1 MSLSS
6 VPSVSSAQA
15 GLGQAAAALGAAA
28 PVVRERV
35 GAVLTLRKPWAELA
49 DRGAF
54 SRPESVGDAISRA
67 RKNANYFKVRLARVR
82 KQACKEALC
91 CTPLPARPRRAHG
104 SPSRPGGTHTAA

>member
-15 GLGQAAAALGAAA
+15 GLGQAASALSAAA

-82 KQACKEALC
+82 
-91 CTPLPARPRRAHG
+91 
-104 SPSRPGGTHTAA
+104 